1 MVDQTYLDDDPL
13 QIKMMTMM
21 VDSGLG
27 LNVMLVLDLVRDLE
41 RIGFIFPWM
50 LEHSQM
56 EKCADTANISVLFF
70 FRQTVLIFWFN
81 SYTN

>member
-27 LNVMLVLDLVRDLE
+27 LNVMLVLDLV
-41 RIGFIFPWM
+41 
-50 LEHSQM
+50 
-56 EKCADTANISVLFF
+56 
-70 FRQTVLIFWFN
+70 
-81 SYTN
+81 